1 MEHVISGHQL
11 RQVCQLAAEL
21 GAIAALI
28 KTGKLKP
35 YLSKAEAFRAYGR
48 ANVERWINEG
58 HIVARKDGNHSANWR
73 VDRLEVEAIVK
84 SMAIIRYP

>member
-1 MEHVISGHQL
+1 MEHVLSGHQL

-35 YLSKAEAFRAYGR
+35 YL
-48 ANVERWINEG
+48 INEG
-58 HIVARKDGNHSANWR
+58 HIAARKDGDHSANWR

-84 SMAIIRYP
+84 SMAIIRYL

>member
-1 MEHVISGHQL
+1 MEEVISRHQL
-11 RQVCQLAAEL
+11 RQVCQVAAEL
-21 GAIAALI
+21 GAIAALV

-48 ANVERWINEG
+48 ANIEHWINEG
-58 HIVARKDGNHSANWR
+58 HITPRKDGDHSAHWR

-84 SMAIIRYP
+84 SMAILRYL